1 MTVSPDYSMKG
12 VPNPYYTVEVSVSN
26 SVKVKLKTKKIKD
39 VKELLFK
46 CVKKPNGENI
56 NPTSKGKFIFQL
68 VNKVTSTKELSLPYY
83 VTLTAKQ
90 ITGHYG
96 STTRK
101 DSTASSNVNEYLTV
115 FFIKNGAP
123 LDKQRKLDVK
133 VFMETIS
140 KAQFKNTSTGIYTG
154 EEEEITFGQLNLL
167 VDKDETPERDIEIG
181 YNNAIAVKKDLAGSK
196 IKKLYWTPRKK
207 PGNVSPKNP
216 SDVVVQLENKSYVGY
231 SNKIAGPGEDVTPKF
246 NTNITAYYSKLEDS
260 KQLNNIEKIIDK
272 SWTQSANMVSSKN
285 KNAYGA
291 IQSFDISKE
300 LFSESASKQA
310 FSNLSKS
317 FSKDKLNFYAEGFYY
332 LFRNN
337 LIENFAKYLT
347 AKKNQNEFENFKYFL
362 KTIYFYTYDDP
373 RQKFDSCPYKL
384 LVGRVGQPSTL
395 KSVSDNK
402 NLQEVLI
409 NDNDKIIKDLSYT
422 YDGNSQSFSITF
434 KYIKTTKDIL
444 NVVIPITMRTRA
456 SGGWSGKSLYIN
468 TSGVKITQ

>member
-317 FSKDKLNFYAEGFYY
+317 FSKDKLDFYAEGFYY

-347 AKKNQNEFENFKYFL
+347 AKKNQNEL
-362 KTIYFYTYDDP
+362 KIKNYNIK
-373 RQKFDSCPYKL
+373 R
-384 LVGRVGQPSTL
+384 RNEL
-395 KSVSDNK
+395 K
-402 NLQEVLI
+402 
-409 NDNDKIIKDLSYT
+409 
-422 YDGNSQSFSITF
+422 
-434 KYIKTTKDIL
+434 
-444 NVVIPITMRTRA
+444 
-456 SGGWSGKSLYIN
+456 
-468 TSGVKITQ
+468 